1 MPRLLAMLLLLL
13 GLFCAA
19 ALPAHADEYDD
30 TLDRLSRLQALAR
43 EYSASQADTPDPIE
57 LTLAYTRTSEYNT
70 TIWQLTAGVRDAGFE
85 SYVAANDPDLAVL
98 QNLNTVA
105 LPNGERIDFGHM
117 LASMNLVYNGLPIT
131 GSWGGDCQQLAEQYH
146 GQAGDAAGYADL
158 MRTTF
163 NMDDDGTLSKFSDQD
178 LHADLDS
185 VLVGAKIT
193 KDTDLAEAL
202 RSYYASLTEYDRA
215 KEFITLSFGTVDTS
229 AESFKDAVYS
239 ALLEDSGMQLLFY
252 MNGMWSVSD
261 WTIKEDYAPAVRG
274 ATDVFAEYLAQTV
287 NYEKIKSETNDRLVA
302 MGGEAL
308 SDALTAL
315 GDTDAAQAALA
326 AAKAAEDNVQSTVS
340 SGSDAISTAR
350 QTLQTKF
357 DVKIFQLILYTAA
370 AVAVFMLVFSLVMF
384 VMHRKEN

>member
-1 MPRLLAMLLLLL
+1 M
-13 GLFCAA
+13 
-19 ALPAHADEYDD
+19 
-30 TLDRLSRLQALAR
+30 
-43 EYSASQADTPDPIE
+43 
-57 LTLAYTRTSEYNT
+57 
-70 TIWQLTAGVRDAGFE
+70 RDAGFE

-98 QNLNTVA
+98 QNLNTVT

-146 GQAGDAAGYADL
+146 GQAGDAAGYAAL

-163 NMDDDGTLSKFSDQD
+163 NMDDDGTLSKFSNQD

-239 ALLEDSGMQLLFY
+239 AP
-252 MNGMWSVSD
+252 
-261 WTIKEDYAPAVRG
+261 T
-274 ATDVFAEYLAQTV
+274 
-287 NYEKIKSETNDRLVA
+287 
-302 MGGEAL
+302 GGF
-308 SDALTAL
+308 
-315 GDTDAAQAALA
+315 
-326 AAKAAEDNVQSTVS
+326 
-340 SGSDAISTAR
+340 R
-350 QTLQTKF
+350 
-357 DVKIFQLILYTAA
+357 YAA
-370 AVAVFMLVFSLVMF
+370 AVLYERYVVGQRLDNQGGLRPCRARRYRRFLPSIWPRRSTM
-384 VMHRKEN
+384 RKSRARRMTVWWPWAARHCPMR

>member
-1 MPRLLAMLLLLL
+1 MISVI
-13 GLFCAA
+13 C
-19 ALPAHADEYDD
+19 
-30 TLDRLSRLQALAR
+30 
-43 EYSASQADTPDPIE
+43 
-57 LTLAYTRTSEYNT
+57 
-70 TIWQLTAGVRDAGFE
+70 
-85 SYVAANDPDLAVL
+85 
-98 QNLNTVA
+98 
-105 LPNGERIDFGHM
+105 
-117 LASMNLVYNGLPIT
+117 
-131 GSWGGDCQQLAEQYH
+131 DCQQLAEQYH

-252 MNGMWSVSD
+252 MNDMWSVQG
-261 WTIKEDYAPAVRG
+261 WAIKDEYAPAVRG
-274 ATDVFAEYLAQTV
+274 ITDLFAEYLSDAV
-287 NYEKIKSETNDRLVA
+287 NGEKIKSDTNDRLVA
-302 MGGEAL
+302 MGGQAL
-308 SDALTAL
+308 SDALSAL
-315 GDTDAAQAALA
+315 GDTDAAQAALSA
-326 AAKAAEDNVQSTVS
+326 ADSLTNNAESTVS

-350 QTLQTKF
+350 ETFQTKF
-357 DVKIFQLILYTAA
+357 DVKIFQMILLIVGGLAA
-370 AVAVFMLVFSLVMF
+370 FMLVFSLVMF
-384 VMHRKEN
+384 AVRRRD